1 MNAFIQFLIISL
13 ILFSKFLLESL
24 VFPLFVAVVGNYIA
38 GLMAARKKKIFKREK
53 AIEGLIEIAELFI
66 IFVLSA
72 WFVFSVRD
80 VKYQE
85 ISVFGVFFK
94 ILIVLMVAYKGNSLL
109 LNLVPFSKIPMPKIM
124 TDFDN
129 HIKSLF
135 KSPAPISGMSIKFNA
150 DEIVD
155 GDTGMTNPYSS
166 NIGNK
171 E

>member
-13 ILFSKFLLESL
+13 ILFYQFLLESL
-24 VFPLFVAVVGNYIA
+24 VFPLFVACVGNYIA
-38 GLMAARKKKIFKREK
+38 GVLAGRKKEGFSKLK
-53 AIEGLIEIAELFI
+53 ALNGLIEMAELFI
-66 IFVLSA
+66 IFILSA
-72 WFVFSVRD
+72 WFVFSIRD

-94 ILIVLMVAYKGNSLL
+94 MLIVLMVAYKGNSLL

-135 KSPAPISGMSIKFNA
+135 KSPNPISGMSMNITVNA
-150 DEIVD
+150 EDLI
-155 GDTGMTNPYSS
+155 
-166 NIGNK
+166 NK
-171 E
+171 LNVEGKE